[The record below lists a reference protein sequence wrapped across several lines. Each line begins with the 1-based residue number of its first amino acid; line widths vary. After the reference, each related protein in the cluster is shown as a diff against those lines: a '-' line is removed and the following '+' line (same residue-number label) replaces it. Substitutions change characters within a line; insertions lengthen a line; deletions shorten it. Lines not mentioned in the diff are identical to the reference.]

1 MKRLT
6 VVLVVAAT
14 FVVLAAVPALAL
26 SSKVLVTDVSPDGDS
41 VHVGVNSNISATFNI
56 RMARSTVNNKTF
68 YLKQE
73 GSAAVVPAQ
82 VTYAGTTK
90 TATLNPNNDLAAGAT
105 YTAYVKGGRPSTPEA
120 ARGHRSA

>member
-41 VHVGVNSNISATFNI
+41 MHVGVNSNISATFNI

-90 TATLNPNNDLAAGAT
+90 TATLNPNFDLAG
-105 YTAYVKGGRPSTPEA
+105 E
-120 ARGHRSA
+120 RG